1 MQVVFRFTQFNRPD
15 QLLPDAWGRRILHST
30 YNEQSGI
37 NARKASRRAWN
48 RVLNFFLKESLQI
61 QMPFDKLLRDIR
73 RKCQIMT
80 FTVKR
85 FLILSKPLP
94 PTPNEVDHAS
104 TY

>member
-1 MQVVFRFTQFNRPD
+1 MQVVFRFTRFNRLD
-15 QLLPDAWGRRILHST
+15 QLLSDAWGGRILHST
-30 YNEQSGI
+30 LHKQSGI
-37 NARKASRRAWN
+37 DARKTSRHAWN

-85 FLILSKPLP
+85 FLIFSKPLP